1 MRSVLWQVSLAQ
13 NNLITWLICGTAF
26 MNMALSPCL
35 MRTVDLYLASDMN
48 CCLPI
53 MEQLDFRRDLH
64 ERGGSFDELFHLDS
78 KSYISWAAIRKQG
91 KILCSQLKKN
101 KELYLECLK
110 EADLEQMNYMMNVV
124 RSADPELYKT
134 LQSSAGIRRRDAVIK
149 VLTEEKGPETQTLID
164 YLYGRVPFSALYPY
178 EEQYGKKQPFLQ
190 RLQTAQSAGQLSG

>member
-1 MRSVLWQVSLAQ
+1 
-13 NNLITWLICGTAF
+13 
-26 MNMALSPCL
+26 
-35 MRTVDLYLASDMN
+35 MN

-110 EADLEQMNYMMNVV
+110 EADLELSLIHIFITMEIKPWILTAWYKIL
-124 RSADPELYKT
+124 PEQFQRKT
-134 LQSSAGIRRRDAVIK
+134 GMIWKR
-149 VLTEEKGPETQTLID
+149 
-164 YLYGRVPFSALYPY
+164 
-178 EEQYGKKQPFLQ
+178 
-190 RLQTAQSAGQLSG
+190 